1 MSAVQSFLSLA
12 RVITAADDVKDA
24 VVAIRDGIPDDEWE
38 EIITAHPLVEAL
50 WCACVELEDVLER
63 D

>member
-38 EIITAHPLVEAL
+38 EIITAYPLVEAL